1 MKKML
6 DRAEKFIDNLSTVL
20 VAVSLAAICIQV
32 FFRYVMG
39 NATTWSDSVAATSL
53 AWMTFLAGTAAVRT
67 NENMATDFL
76 VNRFGASGQ
85 KVCRVFAQLMTLL
98 FSLAL
103 GYSGLMLMEA
113 TSTSVVEGLMWEVTW
128 SQLYFITVFCAAFM
142 ATFSIEKLFTGEPS
156 LDQTKDTR

>member
-1 MKKML
+1 MKKVL
-6 DRAEKFIDNLSTVL
+6 DWAEKFIDNFSTAL
-20 VAVSLAAICIQV
+20 VAISLAAICIQI

-76 VNRFGASGQ
+76 VHRLGSTGQ
-85 KVCRVFAQLMTLL
+85 KVCRVFAQFMTLG
-98 FSLAL
+98 FALAL

-113 TSTSVVEGLMWEVTW
+113 TNTSVVEGLLWEVTW
-128 SQLYFITVFCAAFM
+128 AQLYFITVFCAAFM
-142 ATFSIEKLFTGEPS
+142 TIFSIEKLFTSES
-156 LDQTKDTR
+156 AIDQKKDSP

>member
-1 MKKML
+1 MKKVL
-6 DRAEKFIDNLSTVL
+6 DWAEKFIDNFSTVL

-76 VNRFGASGQ
+76 VNRFGPTGQ
-85 KVCRVFAQLMTLL
+85 KVCRVFAQFMTLL
-98 FSLAL
+98 FALAL
-103 GYSGLMLMEA
+103 GYSGLMLMQA
-113 TSTSVVEGLMWEVTW
+113 TSTSVVEGLLWEVTW
-128 SQLYFITVFCAAFM
+128 SQLYFITIFCAVFM
-142 ATFSIEKLFTGEPS
+142 AIFSIEKLFTSES
-156 LDQTKDTR
+156 SIVQKKDAK

>member
-1 MKKML
+1 MKKVL
-6 DRAEKFIDNLSTVL
+6 DWAEKFIDNFSTAL
-20 VAVSLAAICIQV
+20 VAVSLAAICIQI

-76 VNRFGASGQ
+76 VHRFGATGQ
-85 KVCRVFAQLMTLL
+85 KVCRVFGHFMTLI
-98 FSLAL
+98 FALAL

-113 TSTSVVEGLMWEVTW
+113 TSTSVVEGLLWEVTW

-142 ATFSIEKLFTGEPS
+142 AIFSVEKLFTIES
-156 LDQTKDTR
+156 ANDQKKDAP

>member
-1 MKKML
+1 MKKVL
-6 DRAEKFIDNLSTVL
+6 DWAEKFIDTFSTAL
-20 VAVSLAAICIQV
+20 VAVSLAAICIQI

-76 VNRFGASGQ
+76 VHRFGPTGQ
-85 KVCRVFAQLMTLL
+85 KLIRIFAQLMTLL
-98 FSLAL
+98 FALAL

-113 TSTSVVEGLMWEVTW
+113 TSTSVVEGLLWEVTW
-128 SQLYFITVFCAAFM
+128 SQLYVITVFCAVMM
-142 ATFSIEKLFTGEPS
+142 AIFSIEKLVTPES
-156 LDQTKDTR
+156 EIESTKETT